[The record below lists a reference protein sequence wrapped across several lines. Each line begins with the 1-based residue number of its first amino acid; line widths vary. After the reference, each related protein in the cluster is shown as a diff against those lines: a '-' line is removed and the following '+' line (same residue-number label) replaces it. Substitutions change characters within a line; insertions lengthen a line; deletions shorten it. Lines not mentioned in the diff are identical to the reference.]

1 MERKSSLRR
10 GFFYLLQMVGRTF
23 YVCVCI
29 IEIGKIMKNSKE
41 QSQLFE
47 VGEREHLPTRSIY
60 YYYYY
65 YYFYATI

>member
-1 MERKSSLRR
+1 
-10 GFFYLLQMVGRTF
+10 MVGRTF

-65 YYFYATI
+65 YYYFYATI